1 MVRRALAAGLAA
13 AVTAGC
19 GPGTTRTPQGGA
31 RGVAWRSLGSWS
43 GRGSLQTESFTSE
56 TGALRVRWETKVPNA
71 EGPPAAGVFRL
82 NAHSAISGRMIQQVV
97 EQAGAG
103 TGVGYIQS
111 EPRVFYVVVD
121 SNQLSWTFT
130 VEEAIGYP

>member
-1 MVRRALAAGLAA
+1 
-13 AVTAGC
+13 
-19 GPGTTRTPQGGA
+19 
-31 RGVAWRSLGSWS
+31 
-43 GRGSLQTESFTSE
+43 
-56 TGALRVRWETKVPNA
+56 
-71 EGPPAAGVFRL
+71 VFRL